1 MKKMVEANAVVVE
14 IDPENSTAELS
25 EVDQPF
31 THTVTLTN
39 VQRSYLEQGDYVYYN
54 GRTNKI
60 EDLDDSN
67 SNVVNENDL

>member
-25 EVDQPF
+25 EVDRTC

>member
-1 MKKMVEANAVVVE
+1 MKKIVEANAVVVE
-14 IDPENSTAELS
+14 IDLQNSTAELS
-25 EVDQPF
+25 EVDRPC

-39 VQRSYLEQGDYVYYN
+39 VQRIYLEQGDYVYYN
-54 GRTNKI
+54 GKTNKI

>member
-1 MKKMVEANAVVVE
+1 MKKMVEANVVVVE
-14 IDPENSTAELS
+14 IDPENYTAELS
-25 EVDQPF
+25 EVDRPC

-60 EDLDDSN
+60 EDLDESN

>member
-1 MKKMVEANAVVVE
+1 MKKIVEANAVVVE
-14 IDPENSTAELS
+14 LDPQNSTAELS
-25 EVDQPF
+25 EVDQPC

>member
-25 EVDQPF
+25 EVDHPC